1 MSSETLIDRLVVDVT
16 RLNGVVERV
25 RGTGSGE
32 RGPGLRARAPRL
44 NGVVERVRGTG

>member
-32 RGPGLRARAPRL
+32 RGPGLRARAPRRDV
-44 NGVVERVRGTG
+44 GVGEAGRAG